1 MLRQKCT
8 SANNLFPE
16 QPISDMPDL
25 QTTHQFRSFIW
36 KGFKE
41 AGMQNMQQQLQER
54 QLHISRL
61 FFLGRTWLM
70 DTINSQERG
79 EGKTDRSLFLSMHK
93 LGSLAMVLG
102 TRFKRRH
109 FITAWLCTL
118 SLVECFGT
126 WHRKADANAHGTLQV
141 FQRYKDTNHSRF
153 RKYTALEIGR
163 HQESIRASH
172 TLPLFVAFSG
182 HKWTWN
188 TV

>member
-8 SANNLFPE
+8 FAN
-16 QPISDMPDL
+16 
-25 QTTHQFRSFIW
+25 TTSFLNSPSVTCLT
-36 KGFKE
+36 FK
-41 AGMQNMQQQLQER
+41 Q
-54 QLHISRL
+54 HIS
-61 FFLGRTWLM
+61 LGPSFGKVSRKQGCKICSSSYKRDNCTCQDSSFW
-70 DTINSQERG
+70 
-79 EGKTDRSLFLSMHK
+79 EGHDLWIPLIVRKGVKGTDWSLFLSMHE
-93 LGSLAMVLG
+93 LGSLATVLG

-153 RKYTALEIGR
+153 RKYAALETGR

-172 TLPLFVAFSG
+172 TLPLFVPFSG